1 MGVRMAALAP
11 HPPIII
17 PEIGGRERDRVKKT
31 ITSMT
36 RLAEDIKNVD
46 PDILITISP
55 HGPVFSDAISI
66 IYQEELTGDFSEFG
80 APEVN
85 FKIDINLELIDRL
98 KKNADK
104 EGIDVFTLNKQS
116 LQNYSISPRLDHGV
130 MVPLY
135 FIQEAGVNKPVLPLT
150 MGLLEYETLYK
161 FGYIIN
167 RTLDEMDLKAVIVA
181 SGDLSHRL
189 KPGAP
194 AGYSPVGRK
203 FDQKLIELLEKKSY
217 RKILKL
223 DKGLIEKA
231 GECGLRPLIIMLGA
245 IQNLELDVDIMSYEG
260 PFGVGYAVVEF
271 YQMEG

>member
-1 MGVRMAALAP
+1 MGLF
-11 HPPIII
+11 
-17 PEIGGRERDRVKKT
+17 
-31 ITSMT
+31 
-36 RLAEDIKNVD
+36 
-46 PDILITISP
+46 
-55 HGPVFSDAISI
+55 FSDAISI

-203 FDQKLIELLEKKSY
+203 FDQKLIELLEKKV
-217 RKILKL
+217 LPE
-223 DKGLIEKA
+223 DTET
-231 GECGLRPLIIMLGA
+231 
-245 IQNLELDVDIMSYEG
+245 
-260 PFGVGYAVVEF
+260 
-271 YQMEG
+271 